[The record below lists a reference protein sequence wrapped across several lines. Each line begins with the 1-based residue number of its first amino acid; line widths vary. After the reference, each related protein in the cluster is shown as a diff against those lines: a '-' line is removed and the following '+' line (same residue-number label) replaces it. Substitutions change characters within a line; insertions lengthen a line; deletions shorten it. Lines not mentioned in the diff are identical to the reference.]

1 MALYYIPIKFDILWY
16 LFGGFW
22 LLIMGHYGPLRK
34 MGHLYIKKKKLYLEN
49 KKTKDMFEKCFLEYF
64 FLFFKIKI

>member
-1 MALYYIPIKFDILWY
+1 MVLVWGNLAFNNGALWA
-16 LFGGFW
+16 
-22 LLIMGHYGPLRK
+22 LRK

-64 FLFFKIKI
+64 FLFYKIKI